1 MKLIFHYMKSYKRY
15 LFLNFLGV
23 CSFAL
28 AELGIPTLIA
38 RMINNGIMTGDRGY
52 ILYMGGILLTVATV
66 GALGSILLGWCGSK
80 ISTAVTRDI
89 RNDVFRK
96 VQSFSPSEMNRFGV
110 SSLIVRTG
118 NDAFQIQMFVNV
130 LLRTAMLTPMMI
142 LFSFSLTFMTSVPL
156 SLVILATLPIIL
168 LGVLGVTR
176 AAKPLSV
183 KQQERLDELNRI
195 SKENL
200 MGVRVIRSFNNDAYE
215 QARFSE
221 ANQAYAG
228 YSKRVF
234 RLMMLT
240 QPIFFFLMN
249 LAILVIFWL
258 AGSMIQRGS
267 FQVGDLVAFQDY
279 VFHAMFSTMLFC
291 TVLVMYPKAAVS
303 ARRIEEVLNTES
315 SVADRESLADGVGS
329 ADRAGSADQAAPTDR
344 AGSASLQSSAAQSA
358 GPSTGASPLSQASP
372 ASLVFDHVTFAYPD
386 GEEAVLHDISFE
398 ARAGE
403 TVAVIGS
410 TGSGKSTLI
419 SLIPRFYDV
428 SAGRILLGGRDLK
441 DYPLKE
447 FRSRIGFIPQKA
459 NLFTGSIR
467 KNLAFAR
474 PDASDGELL
483 EALKTAQGYDFVME
497 QKGGLDA
504 PITEGGSNFSGGQ
517 KQRLCIA
524 RALVG
529 KPQIYVF
536 DDSFSA
542 LDFATDARL
551 RAALKPV
558 TKDAV
563 TLIVAQRV
571 STIMDAD
578 RILVLDN
585 GEMAGLGTHR
595 ELLRTCPVYYEI
607 AASQLTEE
615 ELSHEA

>member
-1 MKLIFHYMKSYKRY
+1 MRLIFHYMKAYKRY
-15 LFLNFLGV
+15 LLLNLLGV

-28 AELGIPTLIA
+28 VELGIPTLIA

-52 ILYMGGILLTVATV
+52 ICSMGAVLLAVATA
-66 GALGSILLGWCGSK
+66 GALGSILLGWCGAK

-89 RNDVFRK
+89 RNDVFRR
-96 VQSFSPSEMNRFGV
+96 VQSFSPSEMNQFGV

-118 NDAFQIQMFVNV
+118 NDAFQVQMFVNV
-130 LLRTAMLTPMMI
+130 LLRTAMVTPLMI
-142 LFSFSLTFMTSVPL
+142 LFSFSLTFTTSTPL
-156 SLVILATLPIIL
+156 SLVILTTLPMIL

-176 AAKPLSV
+176 AARPLSIR
-183 KQQERLDELNRI
+183 QQERLDELNRI

-200 MGVRVIRSFNNDAYE
+200 MGVRVIRSFGNDAYE
-215 QARFSE
+215 QARFSK
-221 ANQAYAG
+221 ANQDYAG

-240 QPIFFFLMN
+240 QPVFFFLMN

-258 AGSMIQRGS
+258 AGFMIEAGTL
-267 FQVGDLVAFQDY
+267 QVGDLVAFQDY

-303 ARRIEEVLNTES
+303 ARRIEEVLNTQSIVKDGAEHSS
-315 SVADRESLADGVGS
+315 SVPGPEMARLSGGSRE
-329 ADRAGSADQAAPTDR
+329 AAP
-344 AGSASLQSSAAQSA
+344 
-358 GPSTGASPLSQASP
+358 
-372 ASLVFDHVTFAYPD
+372 SLVFDHVTFAYPD
-386 GEEAVLHDISFE
+386 GEEAVIRNISFE

-410 TGSGKSTLI
+410 TGSGKSTLVG
-419 SLIPRFYDV
+419 LIPRFYDV
-428 SAGRILLGGRDLK
+428 SEGRILLNGRDLK
-441 DYPLKE
+441 TYPLKE
-447 FRSRIGFIPQKA
+447 LRRRIGFIPQKA
-459 NLFTGSIR
+459 NLFSGTIR
-467 KNLAFAR
+467 RNLSFAN
-474 PDASDGELL
+474 PQASDEELCK
-483 EALKTAQGYDFVME
+483 ALKTAQGYDFVME

-504 PITEGGSNFSGGQ
+504 MITEGGSNFSGGQ
-517 KQRLCIA
+517 KQRLSIA

-529 KPQIYVF
+529 NPQVYVF

-551 RAALKPV
+551 RRALKSV
-558 TKDAV
+558 TKNAV

-571 STIMDAD
+571 STIMEAD
-578 RILVLDN
+578 RILVLEG

-595 ELLRTCPVYYEI
+595 QLLKTCPVYYEI

-615 ELSHEA
+615 ELSYEA

>member
-1 MKLIFHYMKSYKRY
+1 MRLIFHYMKAYKRY
-15 LFLNFLGV
+15 LLLNLLGV

-28 AELGIPTLIA
+28 VELGIPTLIA

-52 ILYMGGILLTVATV
+52 ICSMGAVLLAVAAA
-66 GALGSILLGWCGSK
+66 GALGSILLGWCGAK

-89 RNDVFRK
+89 RNDVFRR
-96 VQSFSPSEMNRFGV
+96 VQSFSPSEMNQFGV

-118 NDAFQIQMFVNV
+118 NDAFQVQMFVNV
-130 LLRTAMLTPMMI
+130 LLRTAMVTPLMI
-142 LFSFSLTFMTSVPL
+142 LFSFSLTFTTSIPL
-156 SLVILATLPIIL
+156 SLVILATLPMIL

-176 AAKPLSV
+176 AARPLSIR
-183 KQQERLDELNRI
+183 QQERLDELNRI

-200 MGVRVIRSFNNDAYE
+200 MGVRVIRSFGNDAYE
-215 QARFSE
+215 QARFSK
-221 ANQAYAG
+221 ANQDYAG

-240 QPIFFFLMN
+240 QPVFFFLMN

-258 AGSMIQRGS
+258 AGFMIEAGTL
-267 FQVGDLVAFQDY
+267 QVGDLVAFQDY

-303 ARRIEEVLNTES
+303 ARRIEEVLNTQSIVKDGAEHS
-315 SVADRESLADGVGS
+315 GSVPGPEMAGLSDGSRE
-329 ADRAGSADQAAPTDR
+329 AAP
-344 AGSASLQSSAAQSA
+344 
-358 GPSTGASPLSQASP
+358 
-372 ASLVFDHVTFAYPD
+372 SLVFDHVTFAYPD
-386 GEEAVLHDISFE
+386 GEEAVIRDISFE

-410 TGSGKSTLI
+410 TGSGKSTLVG
-419 SLIPRFYDV
+419 LIPRFYDV
-428 SAGRILLGGRDLK
+428 SEGRILLNGRDLK
-441 DYPLKE
+441 TYPLKE
-447 FRSRIGFIPQKA
+447 LRRRIGFIPQKA
-459 NLFTGSIR
+459 NLFSGTIR
-467 KNLAFAR
+467 RNLSFAN
-474 PDASDGELL
+474 PQASDEELC

-504 PITEGGSNFSGGQ
+504 MITEGGSNFSGGQ
-517 KQRLCIA
+517 KQRLSIA

-529 KPQIYVF
+529 HPQVYVF

-542 LDFATDARL
+542 LDFSTDARL
-551 RAALKPV
+551 RRALKSV
-558 TKDAV
+558 TKNAV

-578 RILVLDN
+578 RILVLEG

-595 ELLRTCPVYYEI
+595 QLLKTCPVYYEI

-615 ELSHEA
+615 ELSYEA

>member
-176 AAKPLSV
+176 AAKPLSI

-315 SVADRESLADGVGS
+315 IV
-329 ADRAGSADQAAPTDR
+329 ADRAGPADLQAP
-344 AGSASLQSSAAQSA
+344 AARSA
-358 GPSTGASPLSQASP
+358 GPGTDAAPLSQASP

-398 ARAGE
+398 AKAGE

-447 FRSRIGFIPQKA
+447 LRSRIGFIPQKA

>member
-1 MKLIFHYMKSYKRY
+1 MRLIFHYMKAYKRY
-15 LFLNFLGV
+15 LLLNLLGV

-28 AELGIPTLIA
+28 VELGIPTLIA

-52 ILYMGGILLTVATV
+52 ICSMGAVLLAVAAA
-66 GALGSILLGWCGSK
+66 GALGSILLGWCGAK

-89 RNDVFRK
+89 RNDVFRR
-96 VQSFSPSEMNRFGV
+96 VQSFSPSEMNQFGV

-118 NDAFQIQMFVNV
+118 NDAFQVQMFVNV
-130 LLRTAMLTPMMI
+130 LLRTAMVTPLMI
-142 LFSFSLTFMTSVPL
+142 LFSFSLTFTTSIPL
-156 SLVILATLPIIL
+156 SLVILTTLPMIL

-176 AAKPLSV
+176 AARPLSIR
-183 KQQERLDELNRI
+183 QQERLDEINRI

-200 MGVRVIRSFNNDAYE
+200 MGVRVIRSFGNDAYE
-215 QARFSE
+215 QARFSK
-221 ANQAYAG
+221 ANQDYAG

-240 QPIFFFLMN
+240 QPVFFFLMN

-258 AGSMIQRGS
+258 AGFMIEAGTL
-267 FQVGDLVAFQDY
+267 QVGDLVAFQDY

-303 ARRIEEVLNTES
+303 ARRIEEVLNTQSIVKDGAEHSS
-315 SVADRESLADGVGS
+315 SVPGPEMARLSGGSRE
-329 ADRAGSADQAAPTDR
+329 AAP
-344 AGSASLQSSAAQSA
+344 
-358 GPSTGASPLSQASP
+358 
-372 ASLVFDHVTFAYPD
+372 SLVFDHVTFAYPD
-386 GEEAVLHDISFE
+386 GEEAVIRNISFE

-410 TGSGKSTLI
+410 TGSGKSTLVG
-419 SLIPRFYDV
+419 LIPRFYDV
-428 SAGRILLGGRDLK
+428 SEGRILLNGRDLK
-441 DYPLKE
+441 TYPLKE
-447 FRSRIGFIPQKA
+447 LRRRIGFIPQKA
-459 NLFTGSIR
+459 NLFSGTIR
-467 KNLAFAR
+467 RNLSFAN
-474 PDASDGELL
+474 PQASDEELCK
-483 EALKTAQGYDFVME
+483 ALKTAQGYDFVME

-504 PITEGGSNFSGGQ
+504 MITEGGSNFSGGQ
-517 KQRLCIA
+517 KQRLSIA

-529 KPQIYVF
+529 NPQVYVF

-551 RAALKPV
+551 RRALKSV
-558 TKDAV
+558 TKNAV

-571 STIMDAD
+571 STIMEAD
-578 RILVLDN
+578 RILVLEG

-595 ELLRTCPVYYEI
+595 QLLKTCPVYYEI

-615 ELSHEA
+615 ELSYET

>member
-38 RMINNGIMTGDRGY
+38 RMINNGIMTGDQGY

-315 SVADRESLADGVGS
+315 IV
-329 ADRAGSADQAAPTDR
+329 ADRAGSAGREALR
-344 AGSASLQSSAAQSA
+344 AGSASMQSSAAQSA
-358 GPSTGASPLSQASP
+358 GPGTGAAPLSQASP

-398 ARAGE
+398 TRAGE
-403 TVAVIGS
+403 TMAVIGS

-447 FRSRIGFIPQKA
+447 LRSRIGFIPQKA

>member
-1 MKLIFHYMKSYKRY
+1 MRLIFHYMKAYKRY
-15 LFLNFLGV
+15 LLLNLLGV

-28 AELGIPTLIA
+28 VELGIPTLIA

-52 ILYMGGILLTVATV
+52 ICSMGAVLLAVAAA
-66 GALGSILLGWCGSK
+66 GALGSILLGWCGAK

-89 RNDVFRK
+89 RNDVFRR
-96 VQSFSPSEMNRFGV
+96 VQSFSPSEMNQFGV

-118 NDAFQIQMFVNV
+118 NDAFQVQMFVNV
-130 LLRTAMLTPMMI
+130 LLRTAMVTPLMI
-142 LFSFSLTFMTSVPL
+142 LFSFSLTFTTSIPL
-156 SLVILATLPIIL
+156 SLVILATLPMIL

-176 AAKPLSV
+176 AARPLSIR
-183 KQQERLDELNRI
+183 QQERLDELNRI

-200 MGVRVIRSFNNDAYE
+200 MGVRVIRSFGNDAYE
-215 QARFSE
+215 QARFSK
-221 ANQAYAG
+221 ANQDYAG

-240 QPIFFFLMN
+240 QPVFFFLMN

-258 AGSMIQRGS
+258 AGFMIEAGTL
-267 FQVGDLVAFQDY
+267 QVGDLVAFQDY

-303 ARRIEEVLNTES
+303 ARRIEEVLNTQSIVKDGAEHSS
-315 SVADRESLADGVGS
+315 SVPGPEMARLSGGSRE
-329 ADRAGSADQAAPTDR
+329 AAP
-344 AGSASLQSSAAQSA
+344 
-358 GPSTGASPLSQASP
+358 
-372 ASLVFDHVTFAYPD
+372 SLVFDHVTFAYPD
-386 GEEAVLHDISFE
+386 GEEAVIRNISFE

-410 TGSGKSTLI
+410 TGSGKSTLVG
-419 SLIPRFYDV
+419 LIPRFYDV
-428 SAGRILLGGRDLK
+428 SEGRILLNGRDLK
-441 DYPLKE
+441 TYPLKE
-447 FRSRIGFIPQKA
+447 LRRRIGFIPQKA
-459 NLFTGSIR
+459 NLFSGTIR
-467 KNLAFAR
+467 RNLSFAN
-474 PDASDGELL
+474 PQASDEELC

-504 PITEGGSNFSGGQ
+504 MITEGGSNFSGGQ
-517 KQRLCIA
+517 KQRLSIA

-529 KPQIYVF
+529 NPQIYVF

-542 LDFATDARL
+542 LDFSTDARL
-551 RAALKPV
+551 RRALKPV
-558 TKDAV
+558 TKNAV

-578 RILVLDN
+578 RILVLEG

-595 ELLRTCPVYYEI
+595 QLLKTCPVYYEI

-615 ELSHEA
+615 ELSYEA

>member
-1 MKLIFHYMKSYKRY
+1 MRLIFHYMKAYKRY
-15 LFLNFLGV
+15 LLLNLLGV

-28 AELGIPTLIA
+28 VELGIPTLIA

-52 ILYMGGILLTVATV
+52 ICSMGAVLLAVATA
-66 GALGSILLGWCGSK
+66 GALGSILLGLCGAK

-89 RNDVFRK
+89 RNDVFRR
-96 VQSFSPSEMNRFGV
+96 VQSFSPSEMNQFGV

-118 NDAFQIQMFVNV
+118 NDAFQVQMFVNV
-130 LLRTAMLTPMMI
+130 LLRTAMVTPLMI
-142 LFSFSLTFMTSVPL
+142 LFSFSLTFTTSIPL
-156 SLVILATLPIIL
+156 SLVILTTLPMIL

-176 AAKPLSV
+176 AARPLSIR
-183 KQQERLDELNRI
+183 QQERLDELNRI

-200 MGVRVIRSFNNDAYE
+200 MGVRVIRSFGNDAYE
-215 QARFSE
+215 QARFSK
-221 ANQAYAG
+221 ANQDYAG

-240 QPIFFFLMN
+240 QPVFFFLMN

-258 AGSMIQRGS
+258 AGFMIEAGTL
-267 FQVGDLVAFQDY
+267 QVGDFVAFQDY

-303 ARRIEEVLNTES
+303 ARRIEEVLNTQSIVKDGAEHSS
-315 SVADRESLADGVGS
+315 SVPGPEMARLSGGSRE
-329 ADRAGSADQAAPTDR
+329 AAP
-344 AGSASLQSSAAQSA
+344 
-358 GPSTGASPLSQASP
+358 
-372 ASLVFDHVTFAYPD
+372 SLVFDHVTFAYPD
-386 GEEAVLHDISFE
+386 GEEAVIRNISFE

-410 TGSGKSTLI
+410 TGSGKSTLVG
-419 SLIPRFYDV
+419 LIPRFYDV
-428 SAGRILLGGRDLK
+428 SEGRILLNGRDLK
-441 DYPLKE
+441 TYPLKE
-447 FRSRIGFIPQKA
+447 LRRRIGFIPQKA
-459 NLFTGSIR
+459 NLFSGTIR
-467 KNLAFAR
+467 RNLSFAN
-474 PDASDGELL
+474 PQASDEELCK
-483 EALKTAQGYDFVME
+483 ALKTAQGYDFVME

-504 PITEGGSNFSGGQ
+504 MITEGGSNFSGGQ
-517 KQRLCIA
+517 KQRLSIA

-529 KPQIYVF
+529 NPQVYVF

-551 RAALKPV
+551 RRALKSV
-558 TKDAV
+558 TKNAV

-571 STIMDAD
+571 STIMEAD
-578 RILVLDN
+578 RILVLEG

-595 ELLRTCPVYYEI
+595 QLLKTCPVYYEI

-615 ELSHEA
+615 ELSYET

>member
-1 MKLIFHYMKSYKRY
+1 MRLIFHYMKAYKRY
-15 LFLNFLGV
+15 LLLNLLGV

-28 AELGIPTLIA
+28 VELGIPTLIA

-52 ILYMGGILLTVATV
+52 ICSMGAVLLAVAAA
-66 GALGSILLGWCGSK
+66 GALGSILLGWCGAK

-89 RNDVFRK
+89 RNDVFRR
-96 VQSFSPSEMNRFGV
+96 VQSFSPSEMNQFGV

-118 NDAFQIQMFVNV
+118 NDAFQVQMFVNV
-130 LLRTAMLTPMMI
+130 LLRTAMVKPLMI
-142 LFSFSLTFMTSVPL
+142 LFSFSLTFTTSIPL
-156 SLVILATLPIIL
+156 SLVILTTLPMIL

-176 AAKPLSV
+176 AARPLSIR
-183 KQQERLDELNRI
+183 QQERLDELNRI

-200 MGVRVIRSFNNDAYE
+200 MGVRVIRSFGNDAYE
-215 QARFSE
+215 QARFSK
-221 ANQAYAG
+221 ANQDYAG

-240 QPIFFFLMN
+240 QPVFFFLMN

-258 AGSMIQRGS
+258 AGFMIEAGTL
-267 FQVGDLVAFQDY
+267 QVGDLVAFQDY

-303 ARRIEEVLNTES
+303 ARRIEEVLNTQSIVKDGAEHSS
-315 SVADRESLADGVGS
+315 SVPGPEMARLSGGSRE
-329 ADRAGSADQAAPTDR
+329 AAP
-344 AGSASLQSSAAQSA
+344 
-358 GPSTGASPLSQASP
+358 
-372 ASLVFDHVTFAYPD
+372 SLVFDHVTFAYPD
-386 GEEAVLHDISFE
+386 GEEAVIRNISFE

-410 TGSGKSTLI
+410 TGSGKSTLVG
-419 SLIPRFYDV
+419 LIPRFYDV
-428 SAGRILLGGRDLK
+428 SEGRILLNGRDLK
-441 DYPLKE
+441 TYPLKE
-447 FRSRIGFIPQKA
+447 LRRRIGFIPQKA
-459 NLFTGSIR
+459 NLFSGTIR
-467 KNLAFAR
+467 RNLSFAN
-474 PDASDGELL
+474 PQASDEELC

-504 PITEGGSNFSGGQ
+504 MITEGGSNFSGGQ
-517 KQRLCIA
+517 KQRLSIA

-529 KPQIYVF
+529 NPQVYVF

-542 LDFATDARL
+542 LDFSTDARL
-551 RAALKPV
+551 RRALKPV
-558 TKDAV
+558 TKNAV

-578 RILVLDN
+578 RILVLEG

-595 ELLRTCPVYYEI
+595 QLLKTCPVYYEI

-615 ELSHEA
+615 ELSYEA

>member
-1 MKLIFHYMKSYKRY
+1 MRLIFHYMKAYKRY
-15 LFLNFLGV
+15 LLLNLLGV

-28 AELGIPTLIA
+28 VELGIPTLIA

-52 ILYMGGILLTVATV
+52 ICSMGAVLLAVAAA
-66 GALGSILLGWCGSK
+66 GALGSILLGWCGAK

-89 RNDVFRK
+89 RNDVFRR
-96 VQSFSPSEMNRFGV
+96 VQSFSPSEMNQFGV

-118 NDAFQIQMFVNV
+118 NDAFQVQMFVNV
-130 LLRTAMLTPMMI
+130 LLRTAMVTPLMI
-142 LFSFSLTFMTSVPL
+142 LFSFSLTFTTSIPL
-156 SLVILATLPIIL
+156 SLVILTTLPMIL

-176 AAKPLSV
+176 AARPLSIR
-183 KQQERLDELNRI
+183 QQERLDELNRI

-200 MGVRVIRSFNNDAYE
+200 MGVRVIRSFGNDAYE
-215 QARFSE
+215 QARFSK
-221 ANQAYAG
+221 ANQDYAG

-240 QPIFFFLMN
+240 QPVFFFLMN

-258 AGSMIQRGS
+258 AGFMIEAGTL
-267 FQVGDLVAFQDY
+267 QVGDLVAFQDY

-303 ARRIEEVLNTES
+303 ARRIEEVLNTQSIVKDGAEHSS
-315 SVADRESLADGVGS
+315 SVPGPEMARLSGGSRE
-329 ADRAGSADQAAPTDR
+329 AAP
-344 AGSASLQSSAAQSA
+344 
-358 GPSTGASPLSQASP
+358 
-372 ASLVFDHVTFAYPD
+372 SLVFDHVTFAYPD
-386 GEEAVLHDISFE
+386 GEEAVIRDISFE

-410 TGSGKSTLI
+410 TGSGKSTLVG
-419 SLIPRFYDV
+419 LIPRFYDV
-428 SAGRILLGGRDLK
+428 SEGRILLNGRDLK
-441 DYPLKE
+441 TYPLKE
-447 FRSRIGFIPQKA
+447 LRRRIGFIPQKA
-459 NLFTGSIR
+459 NLFSGTIR
-467 KNLAFAR
+467 RNLSFAN
-474 PDASDGELL
+474 PQASDEELC

-504 PITEGGSNFSGGQ
+504 MITEGGSNFSGGQ
-517 KQRLCIA
+517 KQRLSIA

-529 KPQIYVF
+529 NPQVYVF

-551 RAALKPV
+551 RRALKSV
-558 TKDAV
+558 TKNAV

-571 STIMDAD
+571 STIMEAD
-578 RILVLDN
+578 RILVLEG

-595 ELLRTCPVYYEI
+595 QLLKTCPVYYEI

-615 ELSHEA
+615 ELSYET

>member
-1 MKLIFHYMKSYKRY
+1 MRLIFHYMKAYKRY
-15 LFLNFLGV
+15 LLLNLLGV

-28 AELGIPTLIA
+28 VELGIPTLIA

-52 ILYMGGILLTVATV
+52 ICSMGAVLLAVAAA
-66 GALGSILLGWCGSK
+66 GALGSILLGWCGAK

-89 RNDVFRK
+89 RNDVFRR
-96 VQSFSPSEMNRFGV
+96 VQSFSPSEMNQFGV

-118 NDAFQIQMFVNV
+118 NDAFQVQMFVNV
-130 LLRTAMLTPMMI
+130 LLRTAMVTPLMI
-142 LFSFSLTFMTSVPL
+142 LFSFSLTFTTSIPL
-156 SLVILATLPIIL
+156 SLVILATLPMIL

-176 AAKPLSV
+176 AARPLSIR
-183 KQQERLDELNRI
+183 QQERLDELNRI

-200 MGVRVIRSFNNDAYE
+200 MGVRVIRSFGNDAYE
-215 QARFSE
+215 QARFSK
-221 ANQAYAG
+221 ANQDYAG

-240 QPIFFFLMN
+240 QPVFFFLMN

-258 AGSMIQRGS
+258 AGSMIEAGTL
-267 FQVGDLVAFQDY
+267 QVGDLVAFQDY

-303 ARRIEEVLNTES
+303 ARRIEEVLNTQSIVKDGAEHSS
-315 SVADRESLADGVGS
+315 SVPGPEMARLSGGSRE
-329 ADRAGSADQAAPTDR
+329 AAP
-344 AGSASLQSSAAQSA
+344 
-358 GPSTGASPLSQASP
+358 
-372 ASLVFDHVTFAYPD
+372 SLVFDHVTFAYPD
-386 GEEAVLHDISFE
+386 GEEAVIRDISFE

-410 TGSGKSTLI
+410 TGSGKSTLVG
-419 SLIPRFYDV
+419 LIPRFYDV
-428 SAGRILLGGRDLK
+428 SEGRILLNGRDLK
-441 DYPLKE
+441 TYPLKE
-447 FRSRIGFIPQKA
+447 LRRRIGFIPQKA
-459 NLFTGSIR
+459 NLFSGTIR
-467 KNLAFAR
+467 RNLSFAN
-474 PDASDGELL
+474 PQASDEELC

-504 PITEGGSNFSGGQ
+504 MITEGGSNFSGGQ
-517 KQRLCIA
+517 KQRLSIA

-529 KPQIYVF
+529 NPQVYVF

-551 RAALKPV
+551 RRALKSV
-558 TKDAV
+558 TKNAV

-578 RILVLDN
+578 RILVLEG

-595 ELLRTCPVYYEI
+595 QLLKTCPVYYEI

-615 ELSHEA
+615 ELSYEA

>member
-315 SVADRESLADGVGS
+315 IV
-329 ADRAGSADQAAPTDR
+329 ADRAGSAGREALR
-344 AGSASLQSSAAQSA
+344 AGSASMQSSAAQSA
-358 GPSTGASPLSQASP
+358 GPGTGAAPLSQASP

-398 ARAGE
+398 AKAGE

-447 FRSRIGFIPQKA
+447 LRSRIGFIPQKA